1 MNMGMAG
8 EALVWTYEEI
18 CDECRQ
24 VVVRMD
30 AARWVVG
37 DRALLIEKQYGEH
50 TLDDFARDI
59 GLNKKTVYGYRT
71 VSDFYPEILR
81 RSILNAFPNLTYTYF
96 KDAIRLKD
104 LEVAIEWLEQVS
116 TEGWTA
122 DQASYELTDRI
133 ATLGSG
139 NLEDTREERD
149 TSDAD
154 NGIPGRVEGIWIRD
168 GKCIIEISVG
178 LDDEKVVRKNQRVTI
193 KAK

>member
-8 EALVWTYEEI
+8 EVRVWTYEEI
-18 CDECRQ
+18 TDECRE
-24 VVVRMD
+24 VVGRMD
-30 AARWVVG
+30 VGRWIVG

-104 LEVAIEWLEQVS
+104 LEVAIEWLEEVS
-116 TEGWTA
+116 ANGWTA
-122 DQASYELTDRI
+122 DQASYELSDRVGTLVRNNIEGTDKSI
-133 ATLGSG
+133 
-139 NLEDTREERD
+139 
-149 TSDAD
+149 
-154 NGIPGRVEGIWIRD
+154 EGIYQGFIYSGGVIYAKIEVEED
-168 GKCIIEISVG
+168 GIDWLTGKQ
-178 LDDEKVVRKNQRVTI
+178 KVTI